1 MKFIGSEQIK
11 HKNAVKDGNIVRKNR
26 DNIITI
32 PANTT
37 ISFGEMR
44 ESRGNYSI
52 VMSVAR
58 DFGSGTVTKTFTILL
73 R

>member
-1 MKFIGSEQIK
+1 MRFINSEQIK
-11 HKNAVKDGNIVRKNR
+11 HKNAVKDGNVVRKNR
-26 DNIITI
+26 DNIITV

-37 ISFGEMR
+37 ISFSEMT

-52 VMSVAR
+52 IMSVAR
-58 DFGSGTVTKTFTILL
+58 DFGRGTVTKTFPILL

>member
-1 MKFIGSEQIK
+1 MRFINSEQIK
-11 HKNAVKDGNIVRKNR
+11 HKNAVKDGNVVRKNR
-26 DNIITI
+26 DNLITV

-37 ISFGEMR
+37 ISFGELL

-52 VMSVAR
+52 IMTATK
-58 DFGSGTVTKTFTILL
+58 SGVSKTIILAL